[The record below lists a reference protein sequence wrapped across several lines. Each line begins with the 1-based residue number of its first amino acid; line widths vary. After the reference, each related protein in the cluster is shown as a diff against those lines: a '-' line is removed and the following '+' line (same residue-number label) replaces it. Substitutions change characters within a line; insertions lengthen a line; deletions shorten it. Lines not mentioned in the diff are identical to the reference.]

1 MKITV
6 YSQPA
11 CRNCDD
17 MKSYLTYFRE
27 VEFETKDISVD
38 AEAKQEVVDMGFMT
52 TPVIV
57 IEGHEPMGWDRD
69 KLDEIFEG

>member
-11 CRNCDD
+11 CPKCDLA
-17 MKSYLTYFRE
+17 KSYLTDFRE

-38 AEAKQEVVDMGFMT
+38 AKAKQEVSDMGFMA

-57 IEGHEPMGWDRD
+57 IEGHEPITWDRN